1 MNSPIAQDS
10 AAQSPG
16 QVSHSSLFQRSGENM
31 VENCP
36 KSPCL
41 ARELE
46 RFYQND
52 LYDVLGSPVQER
64 SLQEDVIR
72 QAKTELKHH
81 DSAINKHLVKKA
93 VLEEKSKPW
102 RLGSAVSSNIVD
114 SDGCAVNTFQ
124 TERAVRKRIRELDED
139 SKRQDLAIQKHNTKK
154 AALEKGIKRNLDYEP
169 GQPSKK
175 PVFEAAEGHTL
186 VSMPGENRS
195 KRRVNSYAKLLGD
208 ERPGDSTGIVAE
220 LPGDFSALQEG
231 ISETAGS
238 FLELSGRPYG
248 SSSTSFTEEPL
259 GPLPLR
265 PDFFTE
271 ELLAPLPL
279 RQVAPVAPLT
289 INSSIPAKAP
299 SHHGRDLV
307 ERQGFCRAP
316 ASNSPPLINSYESKP
331 SGNQATFG
339 NIVQEP
345 PRQIPDKEI
354 IERDKQPDREYASV
368 GPASSGRSFTHWLLR
383 RRPSSFGSVM
393 NGMFEKFERVA
404 IGGWPARKP
413 RDKRA
418 VPVDDSVKT

>member
-36 KSPCL
+36 ESPCL

-102 RLGSAVSSNIVD
+102 RLGSAVSSNVVD
-114 SDGCAVNTFQ
+114 SEGSTVGRFQSEPAV
-124 TERAVRKRIRELDED
+124 EKRIRELEEA

-154 AALEKGIKRNLDYEP
+154 AALERGIKRNLDYEP

-175 PVFEAAEGHTL
+175 PVFEAAEEDYEGLLGPACPGGFTEL
-186 VSMPGENRS
+186 QTARPGEFTIENSSRKLRS
-195 KRRVNSYAKLLGD
+195 LRRSPDRSYNSRSTNSTVEPLSGFMDVEPIALHYDDSGMIAEASSGRVLNSEEADIVLRFCDLDSAKFRSSSRD
-208 ERPGDSTGIVAE
+208 NYRIESPGD
-220 LPGDFSALQEG
+220 
-231 ISETAGS
+231 
-238 FLELSGRPYG
+238 
-248 SSSTSFTEEPL
+248 
-259 GPLPLR
+259 
-265 PDFFTE
+265 
-271 ELLAPLPL
+271 
-279 RQVAPVAPLT
+279 
-289 INSSIPAKAP
+289 
-299 SHHGRDLV
+299 
-307 ERQGFCRAP
+307 
-316 ASNSPPLINSYESKP
+316 
-331 SGNQATFG
+331 QATSG
-339 NIVQEP
+339 DIIQEP
-345 PRQIPDKEI
+345 PRQIPLKEI
-354 IERDKQPDREYASV
+354 IERDKQPDREYASE

-404 IGGWPARKP
+404 IGAWPARKS

-418 VPVDDSVKT
+418 VPVEDSVNK